1 MTSPFFGVKNKIN
14 SSLRSLEPYAKTDMI
29 YLVKGGF
36 WLGIGQF
43 VSSLSAFLTSIAF
56 ANLLSPDAFGI
67 YKYIISINALLLIT
81 TLTGMDSA
89 VTQSV
94 ARGYEG
100 TLDTGV
106 KEKIKWGVF
115 GTIVS
120 FCIALYYFF
129 QGNMTLAI
137 SFSITA
143 LFVPFFESYDMYNSL
158 LWGKKLF
165 DVQTKYNVIKKII
178 SFFSVLI
185 TILLTKNLY
194 IILGAYLLSTTVPN
208 IFLFYRTEKKYKNN
222 NEIDPESIKYGKNLS
237 IINVI
242 GLVVA
247 EIDKILVF
255 QYVGASDL
263 AKYSLA
269 MAPTDQ
275 IKGLMKNVN
284 ALAMPKFSQK
294 SIHEIKKSLWN
305 KVLLLGISTTFIVFV
320 YIAFAPIFFKL
331 FFPKYLDSIIYSQ
344 VLALSLIPVVIAGF
358 LHTILESQKANKE
371 LYQYN
376 VYSNVLSLIVLWPLV
391 YFFGLWGAVTAKT
404 LNRIIPLIIGGSI
417 INSK

>member
-1 MTSPFFGVKNKIN
+1 MEKLK
-14 SSLRSLEPYAKTDMI
+14 SLGIGILKYSEKYTKTDMV
-29 YLVKGGF
+29 YVAKGGF

-94 ARGYEG
+94 ARGYDG
-100 TLDTGV
+100 TLNTGV
-106 KEKIKWGVF
+106 KEKMKWGVI
-115 GTIVS
+115 GTMIS
-120 FCIALYYFF
+120 FCIALYYFI
-129 QGNMTLAI
+129 QGNMVLSI

-143 LFVPFFESYDMYNSL
+143 LFVPFFESFDMYNSL

-165 DVQTKYNVIKKII
+165 DVQTKYNVIKKVI
-178 SFFSVLI
+178 SFFAVII
-185 TILLTKNLY
+185 TILLTKNIF
-194 IILGAYLLSTTVPN
+194 IILAVYLLSTTIPN
-208 IFLFYRTEKKYKNN
+208 VILFYRTEKLYKSNIS
-222 NEIDPESIKYGKNLS
+222 IDPESIGYGKNLS

-242 GLVVA
+242 GLIVA

-284 ALAMPKFSQK
+284 ALAMPKFSQTN
-294 SIHEIKKSLWN
+294 IVEIKKNLWN
-305 KVLLLGISTTFIVFV
+305 KVFILGFSTLLIVLV
-320 YIAFAPIFFKL
+320 YILLAPIFFKL

-344 VLALSLIPVVIAGF
+344 VLAISLVPVVIAGF

-391 YFFGLWGAVTAKT
+391 YFFGLWGAVAAKT
-404 LNRIIPLIIGGSI
+404 INRVTPLILGLSI
-417 INSK
+417 IKNK